1 MFVTNRQSFTSFVG
15 SQSERPEADT
25 SDSPSLMSDNGSC
38 YCNGNTVHAGT
49 PLVQFSQ
56 NTGDGDTSSIPR
68 PGFSAVL
75 DHKMDTA
82 ESGLKGRGAFAA
94 LQQNIKEEKDARSE
108 PEQTGARTGRD
119 CNSER
124 DQNVKEEPINFCTRV
139 SNGSE
144 ALSAGGRCGEREAQG
159 EGDEARGMGLVIKLE
174 PESDPEETDEDA
186 SLTLNMQLAHGSL
199 DGCAKFTC
207 GHLLAE
213 VSQMEA
219 PLQCGASG
227 KERPTSDGLD
237 RVVKQEH
244 LPDRDGLPD
253 TLPADLY
260 QNKNYSAVGRSTSS
274 KPIHHH
280 KIMHALKR
288 SASGRSMQ
296 KKTDAASC
304 SFSSVT
310 HISSDQSEAQKALSH
325 QRLNKAVDLESPAS
339 IELPVRNRRKTPSRA
354 RLPRARN
361 RPFSHVAET
370 NQVAMHDHNHNVLQ
384 VFRRCST

>member
-1 MFVTNRQSFTSFVG
+1 M
-15 SQSERPEADT
+15 
-25 SDSPSLMSDNGSC
+25 
-38 YCNGNTVHAGT
+38 HAGT
-49 PLVQFSQ
+49 PLVQLSQ

-75 DHKMDTA
+75 GHKMDTA
-82 ESGLKGRGAFAA
+82 ESGLQGRGAFSA
-94 LQQNIKEEKDARSE
+94 LQQNIKEEKDAHSE
-108 PEQTGARTGRD
+108 PEQTGARAGRD
-119 CNSER
+119 CSSER

-144 ALSAGGRCGEREAQG
+144 ASSAGGRCGEREARG
-159 EGDEARGMGLVIKLE
+159 EGDEAHGMGLVIKLE

-186 SLTLNMQLAHGSL
+186 SLTLNTQLAHGSL
-199 DGCAKFTC
+199 DGCAKFTSS
-207 GHLLAE
+207 HLLAD

-219 PLQCGASG
+219 PLQCGTSS

-244 LPDRDGLPD
+244 LPDCDGLPD

-260 QNKNYSAVGRSTSS
+260 QNKNYSVAGRSPSS
-274 KPIHHH
+274 KPVHHH

-296 KKTDAASC
+296 KKTDTASC

-310 HISSDQSEAQKALSH
+310 HFSSDQSEAQKALSH
-325 QRLNKAVDLESPAS
+325 QRLNEAVDLESPAS

-354 RLPRARN
+354 KLPRARN
-361 RPFSHVAET
+361 RPFSHVVET

-384 VFRRCST
+384 VRGCST